1 MTTFFLDL
9 WQDLRA
15 KRLWPVAV
23 ALLAATVAVPALLFK
38 PVSET
43 PPAVGAAHDSG
54 AKLPVVALD
63 ASSVSNSHLNVFKEK
78 NPFKAL
84 GGASGAPLAG
94 SGATTLG
101 NAVAGAVSS
110 ANKSS
115 ASAAGSGSA
124 SGCSSTGG
132 SSTGGT
138 APVGPDGKTVTPGVH
153 FFTYT
158 ADVRFGKLGSEKTYK
173 SVRELDVL
181 PDGAHPV
188 ISFYGVKN
196 GKTAVFFLPDPAF
209 RADGEGKCMP
219 TPENCRFLYLK
230 TDDAHNEATLS
241 SQSGQID
248 YTVKLTG
255 LHVKSLSENEAVG
268 DTTPDKGKPAAGAK
282 RLGKAT
288 GKAQRK
294 AIATLLS
301 LPALGIVQQGGA
313 LLRSQ
318 ERAGRPSSRYSSMRP
333 SSMPTIV
340 TTMPMTVKRIT
351 WLSNPCVRPV

>member
-63 ASSVSNSHLNVFKEK
+63 ASSVANSHLNVFKEK

-94 SGATTLG
+94 SSAPTLG

-110 ANKSS
+110 ANKSG
-115 ASAAGSGSA
+115 ASAAGSAGS
-124 SGCSSTGG
+124 SSSSSG

-219 TPENCRFLYLK
+219 TPDNCRFLYL
-230 TDDAHNEATLS
+230 TQDDAHNQATLS
-241 SQSGQID
+241 SQNGQIE
-248 YTVKLTG
+248 YSLKLTG
-255 LHVKSLSENEAVG
+255 LHVKSLSETAAKG
-268 DTTPDKGKPAAGAK
+268 DTTPEKGTPSSK
-282 RLGKAT
+282 RLGKVKN
-288 GKAQRK
+288 KAERK
-294 AIATLLS
+294 AIATLLT
-301 LPALGIVQQGGA
+301 LPALGIGQ
-313 LLRSQ
+313 
-318 ERAGRPSSRYSSMRP
+318 P
-333 SSMPTIV
+333 
-340 TTMPMTVKRIT
+340 
-351 WLSNPCVRPV
+351 